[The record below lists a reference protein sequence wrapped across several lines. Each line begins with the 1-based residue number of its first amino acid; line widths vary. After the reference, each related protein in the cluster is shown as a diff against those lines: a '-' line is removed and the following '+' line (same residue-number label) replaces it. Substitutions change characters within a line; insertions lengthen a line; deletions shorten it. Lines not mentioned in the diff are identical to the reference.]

1 MEFIKDHN
9 KFAYNILSEVMIHCT
24 NEGCKTILQVGNL
37 KNHLKICE
45 YRKIDCPYCDTKDI
59 LRFEK
64 TLSFKF
70 KRSFNLNYR

>member
-24 NEGCKTILQVGNL
+24 NEGCKTTLQVGNL

-59 LRFEK
+59 LEK
-64 TLSFKF
+64 I
-70 KRSFNLNYR
+70 